1 MFTPDLASVDFR
13 EASDLPKNT
22 IIAPLPVIREIRLV
36 LGKINID
43 MQVGAED
50 AVLVSSDVFAAFS
63 EWDAAQV
70 DFDEEDGEMPGEDSS
85 LLN

>member
-13 EASDLPKNT
+13 EARDLPKNT
-22 IIAPLPVIREIRLV
+22 IVAPLAVIREIRIV

-43 MQVGAED
+43 MQVGVED

-63 EWDAAQV
+63 EWDAAQA
-70 DFDEEDGEMPGEDSS
+70 DFEDEDEQGGPDTS